1 MIMLEINKK
10 EFFENFN
17 QGDIIGLDNL
27 EKQLKSILAEVH
39 DNMKANVENEKII
52 NNGVADILCEME
64 TDITKKLTLLNYVKS
79 LNYIFV
85 ETETTK
91 FLSNYYNLAEQLYKK
106 ALNDLFSLVGIE
118 NKDFELYQG

>member
-1 MIMLEINKK
+1 MLEINKK

-27 EKQLKSILAEVH
+27 EKQLRSILAEVH
-39 DNMKANVENEKII
+39 DNMKANVENEKIV
-52 NNGVADILCEME
+52 NTGVADILCEME
-64 TDITKKLTLLNYVKS
+64 TDITEKLTLLDYVKS

-91 FLSNYYNLAEQLYKK
+91 SLNDYYGLSEQLYRK
-106 ALNDLFSLVGIE
+106 ALNDLFSLVNIE
-118 NKDFELYQG
+118 DKDFEIYQG

>member
-1 MIMLEINKK
+1 MLEINKK

-39 DNMKANVENEKII
+39 DNMKANVENEKIV
-52 NNGVADILCEME
+52 NTGVADILCEME
-64 TDITKKLTLLNYVKS
+64 IDITKKLTLLDYVKS

-91 FLSNYYNLAEQLYKK
+91 SLSDYYDLAEQLYKK
-106 ALNDLFSLVGIE
+106 ALNDLFNLVGIE
-118 NKDFELYQG
+118 NKDFEIYQG

>member
-1 MIMLEINKK
+1 MLEINKK

-27 EKQLKSILAEVH
+27 EKQLRSILAEIH
-39 DNMKANVENEKII
+39 DNMKANVKNEKIV

-64 TDITKKLTLLNYVKS
+64 TDLTKKLTLLDYVKS
-79 LNYIFV
+79 LNYVFV

-91 FLSNYYNLAEQLYKK
+91 SLNDYYGLAEQLYKK

>member
-39 DNMKANVENEKII
+39 DNMKANVKNEKII
-52 NNGVADILCEME
+52 NKTEKIN
-64 TDITKKLTLLNYVKS
+64 KKLKEHSNKMALVVS
-79 LNYIFV
+79 LI
-85 ETETTK
+85 
-91 FLSNYYNLAEQLYKK
+91 
-106 ALNDLFSLVGIE
+106 NDLKNNFDNDIDIDEDRES
-118 NKDFELYQG
+118 NK

>member
-1 MIMLEINKK
+1 MLEINKK

-17 QGDIIGLDNL
+17 QGDMIGLDNL

-39 DNMKANVENEKII
+39 DNMKANVKNEKII

-64 TDITKKLTLLNYVKS
+64 IDITKKLTLLNYVKS

-91 FLSNYYNLAEQLYKK
+91 SLSDYYDLAEQLYKK

>member
-1 MIMLEINKK
+1 MLEVNKK

-27 EKQLKSILAEVH
+27 EKQLKSILPEVH
-39 DNMKANVENEKII
+39 DNMKANVKNEKII

-91 FLSNYYNLAEQLYKK
+91 SLSNYYNLAEQLYKK

>member
-1 MIMLEINKK
+1 MLEINKK

-39 DNMKANVENEKII
+39 DNMKANVKNEKIV
-52 NNGVADILCEME
+52 NTGVADILCEME
-64 TDITKKLTLLNYVKS
+64 TDITKKLTLLDYVKS
-79 LNYIFV
+79 LNCIFV

-91 FLSNYYNLAEQLYKK
+91 SLNDYFSLAEQLYKK
-106 ALNDLFSLVGIE
+106 VLNDLFGLVGIE

>member
-1 MIMLEINKK
+1 MLEINKK

-39 DNMKANVENEKII
+39 DNMKANVKNDKII

-64 TDITKKLTLLNYVKS
+64 TDITKKLTLLDYVKS

-106 ALNDLFSLVGIE
+106 VLNDLFSLVGIE

>member
-1 MIMLEINKK
+1 MLEINKK

-52 NNGVADILCEME
+52 NNGIAYILCEME
-64 TDITKKLTLLNYVKS
+64 IDITKKLTLLNYVKS

-91 FLSNYYNLAEQLYKK
+91 SLSDYYDLAEQLYKK
-106 ALNDLFSLVGIE
+106 ALNDLFNLVDIE
-118 NKDFELYQG
+118 NKDFEIYQG

>member
-1 MIMLEINKK
+1 MLEINKK

-39 DNMKANVENEKII
+39 DNMKANVKNEKII
-52 NNGVADILCEME
+52 NNGVADILYEME
-64 TDITKKLTLLNYVKS
+64 TDITKKLTLLDYVKS

-91 FLSNYYNLAEQLYKK
+91 SLSNYYNLSEQLYKK

-118 NKDFELYQG
+118 NKDFEIYQG

>member
-1 MIMLEINKK
+1 MLEINKK

-27 EKQLKSILAEVH
+27 EKQLRSILAEIH
-39 DNMKANVENEKII
+39 DNMKANVKNEKIV

-64 TDITKKLTLLNYVKS
+64 TDITKKLTLLDYVKS
-79 LNYIFV
+79 LNYIFI

-91 FLSNYYNLAEQLYKK
+91 SLNDYYGLAEQLYKK
-106 ALNDLFSLVGIE
+106 ALNDLFNLVNIE

>member
-1 MIMLEINKK
+1 MLEINKK

-39 DNMKANVENEKII
+39 DNMKANVKNEKIV
-52 NNGVADILCEME
+52 NNGIADILCEME
-64 TDITKKLTLLNYVKS
+64 IDITKKLTLLDYVKS

-91 FLSNYYNLAEQLYKK
+91 SLSDYYDLAEQLYKK
-106 ALNDLFSLVGIE
+106 ALNDLFNLVGIE

>member
-1 MIMLEINKK
+1 MLEINKK

-39 DNMKANVENEKII
+39 DNMKANVKNEKII

-64 TDITKKLTLLNYVKS
+64 TDITKKLTLLDYVKL

-91 FLSNYYNLAEQLYKK
+91 FLSNYYNLEEQLYKK

>member
-1 MIMLEINKK
+1 MLEINKK

-52 NNGVADILCEME
+52 NNGIAYILCEME
-64 TDITKKLTLLNYVKS
+64 IDITKKLTLLNYVKS

-91 FLSNYYNLAEQLYKK
+91 SLSDYYDLAEQLYKK
-106 ALNDLFSLVGIE
+106 ALNDLFNLVGIE
-118 NKDFELYQG
+118 DKDFEIYQS

>member
-1 MIMLEINKK
+1 MLEINKK
-10 EFFENFN
+10 EYFENFN

-39 DNMKANVENEKII
+39 DNMKANVKNEKII

-91 FLSNYYNLAEQLYKK
+91 SLSNYYNLAEQLYKK

-118 NKDFELYQG
+118 NKDFEIYQG

>member
-1 MIMLEINKK
+1 MLEINKK
-10 EFFENFN
+10 EFFENLN

-39 DNMKANVENEKII
+39 DNMKANVENEKIV
-52 NNGVADILCEME
+52 NTGVADILCEME
-64 TDITKKLTLLNYVKS
+64 IDITKKLTLLNYVKS

-91 FLSNYYNLAEQLYKK
+91 SLSNYYNLAEQLYKK
-106 ALNDLFSLVGIE
+106 ALNDLFNLVGIE
-118 NKDFELYQG
+118 NKDFEIYQG

>member
-1 MIMLEINKK
+1 MLEINKK

-52 NNGVADILCEME
+52 NNGIAYILCEME
-64 TDITKKLTLLNYVKS
+64 IDITKKLTLLNYVKS

-91 FLSNYYNLAEQLYKK
+91 SLSDYYDLAEQLYKK
-106 ALNDLFSLVGIE
+106 ALNDLFSLVNIE
-118 NKDFELYQG
+118 NKDFEIYQG

>member
-17 QGDIIGLDNL
+17 QGDIVGLDNL
-27 EKQLKSILAEVH
+27 EKQLRSILAEVH
-39 DNMKANVENEKII
+39 DNMKANVENEKIVNTSI
-52 NNGVADILCEME
+52 ADILCDME
-64 TDITKKLTLLNYVKS
+64 IDITKKLTLLDYVKS

-91 FLSNYYNLAEQLYKK
+91 SLNDYYGLAEQLYRK
-106 ALNDLFSLVGIE
+106 ALNDLFSLVDIE
-118 NKDFELYQG
+118 DKDFEIYQD

>member
-1 MIMLEINKK
+1 MLEINKK
-10 EFFENFN
+10 EFFENLN

-39 DNMKANVENEKII
+39 DNMKANVENEKIV
-52 NNGVADILCEME
+52 NTGVADILCEME
-64 TDITKKLTLLNYVKS
+64 IDITKKLTLLNYVKS

-91 FLSNYYNLAEQLYKK
+91 SLSDYYNLAEQLYKK
-106 ALNDLFSLVGIE
+106 ALNDLFNLVGIE
-118 NKDFELYQG
+118 NKDFEIYQG

>member
-1 MIMLEINKK
+1 MLEINKK

-27 EKQLKSILAEVH
+27 DKQLRNILSEIYE
-39 DNMKANVENEKII
+39 NMQTNVIDGKII

-64 TDITKKLTLLNYVKS
+64 IDITHKITLLNFVKS

-91 FLSNYYNLAEQLYKK
+91 VASDYYNMAYELYHK
-106 ALNDLFSLVGIE
+106 ALNDLFNLLNII
-118 NKDFELYQG
+118 NKDFEKYNK

>member
-1 MIMLEINKK
+1 MLEINKK

-39 DNMKANVENEKII
+39 DNMKANVKNEKII
-52 NNGVADILCEME
+52 NNGVADILCEIE

-91 FLSNYYNLAEQLYKK
+91 SLSNYYNLAEQLYKK

-118 NKDFELYQG
+118 NKDFEIYQG

>member
-1 MIMLEINKK
+1 MLEVNKK

-39 DNMKANVENEKII
+39 DNMKANVENEKIV
-52 NNGVADILCEME
+52 NNGIADILCEME
-64 TDITKKLTLLNYVKS
+64 IDITKKLTLLNYVKS

-91 FLSNYYNLAEQLYKK
+91 SLSDYYDLAEQLYKK
-106 ALNDLFSLVGIE
+106 ALNDLFSLVNIE
-118 NKDFELYQG
+118 NKDFEIYQG

>member
-1 MIMLEINKK
+1 MLEINKK

-39 DNMKANVENEKII
+39 DNMKANVKNEKII

-64 TDITKKLTLLNYVKS
+64 TDTTKKLTLLDYVKS
-79 LNYIFV
+79 LNCIFV

-91 FLSNYYNLAEQLYKK
+91 FLNDYFSLAEQLYNK
-106 ALNDLFSLVGIE
+106 ALNDLLTMLNIT
-118 NKDFELYQG
+118 NKDFEIYAN

>member
-1 MIMLEINKK
+1 MLEINKK

-39 DNMKANVENEKII
+39 DNMKANVENEKIV
-52 NNGVADILCEME
+52 NTGVADILCEME
-64 TDITKKLTLLNYVKS
+64 TDITKKLTLLDYVKS
-79 LNYIFV
+79 LNYIFI

-91 FLSNYYNLAEQLYKK
+91 SLNDYFSLAEQLYNK
-106 ALNDLFSLVGIE
+106 ALNDLLTMLNIT
-118 NKDFELYQG
+118 NKDFEIYAN

>member
-1 MIMLEINKK
+1 MLEINKK

-39 DNMKANVENEKII
+39 DNMKANVKNEKII
-52 NNGVADILCEME
+52 NNGVADILCDIE
-64 TDITKKLTLLNYVKS
+64 TDIKKKLTLLDYVKS

-85 ETETTK
+85 KTETTK
-91 FLSNYYNLAEQLYKK
+91 SLNDYFSLAEQLYNK

-118 NKDFELYQG
+118 NKDFEIYQG

>member
-27 EKQLKSILAEVH
+27 EKQLRSILAEVH
-39 DNMKANVENEKII
+39 DNMKANVENEKIV
-52 NNGVADILCEME
+52 NTGVADILCEME
-64 TDITKKLTLLNYVKS
+64 TDTTKKLTLLDYVKS

-91 FLSNYYNLAEQLYKK
+91 SLSDYYGLAEQLYRK
-106 ALNDLFSLVGIE
+106 ALNDLFSLVNIE
-118 NKDFELYQG
+118 DKDFEIYQG

>member
-1 MIMLEINKK
+1 MLDINKK

-39 DNMKANVENEKII
+39 DNMKANVKNEKII

-91 FLSNYYNLAEQLYKK
+91 SLSDYYDLAEQLYKK
-106 ALNDLFSLVGIE
+106 ALNDLFSLVDIE
-118 NKDFELYQG
+118 NKDFEIYQG

>member
-1 MIMLEINKK
+1 MLEINKK
-10 EFFENFN
+10 EFFKNFN

-39 DNMKANVENEKII
+39 DNMKANVKNEKII

-91 FLSNYYNLAEQLYKK
+91 SLSNYYNLAEQLYKK
-106 ALNDLFSLVGIE
+106 ALNDLFSLVDIE
-118 NKDFELYQG
+118 NKDFELYQV

>member
-1 MIMLEINKK
+1 MLEINKK

-39 DNMKANVENEKII
+39 DNMKANVKNEKII
-52 NNGVADILCEME
+52 NNGVANILCEME
-64 TDITKKLTLLNYVKS
+64 IDITKKLTLLSFVKS

-91 FLSNYYNLAEQLYKK
+91 FASDYYNMAYELYHK
-106 ALNDLFSLVGIE
+106 ALNDLFNLVNIE
-118 NKDFELYQG
+118 DKDFEIYQG

>member
-1 MIMLEINKK
+1 MLEINKK

-39 DNMKANVENEKII
+39 DNMKANVENEKIV
-52 NNGVADILCEME
+52 NNGVTDILCEME
-64 TDITKKLTLLNYVKS
+64 TDITEKLTLLDYVKS

-91 FLSNYYNLAEQLYKK
+91 SLNDYYRLAEQLYNK

-118 NKDFELYQG
+118 NKDFEIYQG

>member
-1 MIMLEINKK
+1 MLEINKK

-118 NKDFELYQG
+118 NKDFELYKG

>member
-1 MIMLEINKK
+1 MLEINKK

-27 EKQLKSILAEVH
+27 GKQLKSILAEVH

-52 NNGVADILCEME
+52 NNGIAYILCEME
-64 TDITKKLTLLNYVKS
+64 IDITKKLTLLNYVKS

-91 FLSNYYNLAEQLYKK
+91 SLSDYYDLAEQLYKK
-106 ALNDLFSLVGIE
+106 ALNDLFNLVGIE
-118 NKDFELYQG
+118 NKDFEIYQG

>member
-1 MIMLEINKK
+1 
-10 EFFENFN
+10 
-17 QGDIIGLDNL
+17 
-27 EKQLKSILAEVH
+27 
-39 DNMKANVENEKII
+39 MKANVKNEKII

-91 FLSNYYNLAEQLYKK
+91 SLSNYYNLAEQLYKK

>member
-1 MIMLEINKK
+1 MLEINKK

-27 EKQLKSILAEVH
+27 EKQLRSILAEIH
-39 DNMKANVENEKII
+39 DNMKANVENEKIV

-64 TDITKKLTLLNYVKS
+64 TDITEKLTLLDYVKS

-91 FLSNYYNLAEQLYKK
+91 SLNDYYGLAEQLYKK

>member
-1 MIMLEINKK
+1 MLEINKK

-27 EKQLKSILAEVH
+27 EKQLRSILAEVH
-39 DNMKANVENEKII
+39 DNMKANVENEKIV
-52 NNGVADILCEME
+52 NTGVADILCDME
-64 TDITKKLTLLNYVKS
+64 IDITKKLTLLDYVKS

-91 FLSNYYNLAEQLYKK
+91 SLNDYYGLAEQLYKK
-106 ALNDLFSLVGIE
+106 ALNDLFSLVNIE
-118 NKDFELYQG
+118 DKDFEIYQG

>member
-1 MIMLEINKK
+1 MLEINKK

-39 DNMKANVENEKII
+39 DNMKANVGNEKII
-52 NNGVADILCEME
+52 NNSIADILCEME
-64 TDITKKLTLLNYVKS
+64 IDITKKLTLLDYVKS

-91 FLSNYYNLAEQLYKK
+91 SLNDYFSLAERLYNK

>member
-1 MIMLEINKK
+1 MLEINKK

-39 DNMKANVENEKII
+39 DNMKANVKNEKII

-64 TDITKKLTLLNYVKS
+64 IDITKKLTLLNYVKS

-91 FLSNYYNLAEQLYKK
+91 SLSDYYDLAGQLYKK
-106 ALNDLFSLVGIE
+106 ALNDLFNLVGIE
-118 NKDFELYQG
+118 NKDFEIYQG

>member
-1 MIMLEINKK
+1 MLEINKK

-27 EKQLKSILAEVH
+27 EKQLRSILAEIH
-39 DNMKANVENEKII
+39 DNMKANVENEKIV
-52 NNGVADILCEME
+52 NNSVADILCEME
-64 TDITKKLTLLNYVKS
+64 IDITEKLTLLDYVKS

-91 FLSNYYNLAEQLYKK
+91 SLNDYYNLAEQLYNK
-106 ALNDLFSLVGIE
+106 ALNDLLTMLNIT
-118 NKDFELYQG
+118 NKDFEIYAN